1 MKNEKTKAVDIRV
14 EVLKKCYSIP
24 GYKDLPL
31 DEKNKTY
38 DSIKTEYISNLN

>member
-1 MKNEKTKAVDIRV
+1 MKNENPKAVDIRV

-24 GYKDLPL
+24 GYKNLPL

-38 DSIKTEYISNLN
+38 DKIKAEYISKMN